1 MESSSINQGYPI
13 VAHYDIK
20 NDGTTSD
27 KYIVGIQG
35 LPVGTTATTTS
46 PYQLGQWTP
55 TVLPGETTHVELR
68 LMPGPGAYKG
78 EGFVNNKMVVTS
90 TSISNPNIKNI
101 SSNVKRSICSGRFV
115 RARMFANSEIQQTSG
130 IVNEKA
136 AILKG
141 QTLKYR
147 IGITNLATEDYSY
160 EVYSSPVTKASA
172 GTFSGTS
179 GLSAGITAVLEQGK
193 TGYLELTINVGADC
207 GAGLYKIDVTCYDA
221 IIETEELQFY
231 VVESMSNV
239 GQFTANPTG
248 EPYAFTL
255 SVYDRADIT
264 PGVEVVVPVKIKNVG
279 LVNDKYNIALQ
290 NIQNT
295 GKQLCY
301 SFRKHP

>member
-1 MESSSINQGYPI
+1 
-13 VAHYDIK
+13 
-20 NDGTTSD
+20 
-27 KYIVGIQG
+27 
-35 LPVGTTATTTS
+35 
-46 PYQLGQWTP
+46 
-55 TVLPGETTHVELR
+55 
-68 LMPGPGAYKG
+68 MPGPGAYKG

-101 SSNVKRSICSGRFV
+101 SSNVITIN
-115 RARMFANSEIQQTSG
+115 FAGGVASSERECLLTSEIQQTSG

-279 LVNDKYNIALQ
+279 LVNDKCNIACR
-290 NIQNT
+290 ISEHR
-295 GKQLCY
+295 GKTDYITFQQGSLDNLKVAKKE
-301 SFRKHP
+301 RLM